1 MFEHIT
7 LDIILLLM
15 LYAVGATVSAVACVY
30 LLLRRGNAFT
40 RRISTPKR
48 LRRWTAAFF
57 GIVALGHLWYLPG
70 TMMADGD
77 AATLWM
83 LIGALLDCL
92 LTVPLAIV
100 VLLCML
106 QDRKRPLWIA
116 WLITAPLII
125 LSAVSVGMRSYAL
138 VQWMQGYF
146 LLMAVG
152 FTAYMVRQV
161 RQYGRWLRDNYADLE
176 HKEVWQSL
184 LVLAVIMLLFCYYVV
199 GYGSITYEFI
209 IQLCGIALVAYLL
222 WRVETLQDLSF
233 QPMADGDIALAEA
246 QRAAAEAAEA
256 AAEADDDTLDGDGD
270 ALEGDGGRPQPAEGL
285 SEAVIQEIGKLLH
298 DRCEGNKLYLQTD
311 LTSVQLAQA
320 LGTNRTYLGMYFSS
334 QGTTYNA
341 YINTLRINYFI
352 ELFRQ
357 ASATAEGQSI
367 QAKQLANRSGY
378 RSYRTFSVAF
388 KQRTGQSV
396 KDWIAEHEKSAFY
409 AKQVDEEMDKL
420 WESGQFDQKK
430 LDELRGQHL
439 RTPYK

>member
-1 MFEHIT
+1 MPQISNLKTIMFGEIT
-7 LDIILLLM
+7 IEIMLLMM
-15 LYAVGATVSAVACVY
+15 LYAVGATMAAVACLY
-30 LLLRRGNAFT
+30 LVFRRGNAFSP
-40 RRISTPKR
+40 RVKTPKR

-152 FTAYMVRQV
+152 FTAYMVRAV

-209 IQLCGIALVAYLL
+209 VQVCGIALVAYLL

-256 AAEADDDTLDGDGD
+256 DDEADDDTLD
-270 ALEGDGGRPQPAEGL
+270 GDGGRPQPAEGL

-357 ASATAEGQSI
+357 ASAAAEGQSI

-396 KDWIAEHEKSAFY
+396 KDWIAEQESALQ
-409 AKQVDEEMDKL
+409 ANKD
-420 WESGQFDQKK
+420 
-430 LDELRGQHL
+430 
-439 RTPYK
+439 

>member
-1 MFEHIT
+1 MLEVQSIILICKITNKSAYIQIILRIFEIFPPENLQISIKQRIFAPEMFEHIT
-7 LDIILLLM
+7 LDIILLMM
-15 LYAVGATVSAVACVY
+15 LYAVGATVSAMACVY

-57 GIVALGHLWYLPG
+57 GILTAGHLWYLPG

-152 FTAYMVRQV
+152 FTAYMVRAV

-209 IQLCGIALVAYLL
+209 IQVCGIALVAYLL

-246 QRAAAEAAEA
+246 QRAAAEAD
-256 AAEADDDTLDGDGD
+256 EADALD
-270 ALEGDGGRPQPAEGL
+270 GDGGRPQPAEGL
-285 SEAVIQEIGKLLH
+285 SEAAIQEIGKLLH

-320 LGTNRTYLGMYFSS
+320 LGTNRTYLGMYFSR
-334 QGTTYNA
+334 QNTTYNA
-341 YINTLRINYFI
+341 YINDLRIDCFVRLVREANAAQRPFTAQ
-352 ELFRQ
+352 ELAAQ
-357 ASATAEGQSI
+357 
-367 QAKQLANRSGY
+367 SGY

-388 KQRTGQSV
+388 RQRTGQSV
-396 KDWIAEHEKSAFY
+396 TEWMNEEGSA
-409 AKQVDEEMDKL
+409 
-420 WESGQFDQKK
+420 
-430 LDELRGQHL
+430 
-439 RTPYK
+439 

>member
-48 LRRWTAAFF
+48 LRQWTAAFF
-57 GIVALGHLWYLPG
+57 GILTAGHLWYLPG
-70 TMMADGD
+70 VMMADGD
-77 AATLWM
+77 AAALWM
-83 LIGALLDCL
+83 LIGALLDCM

-152 FTAYMVRQV
+152 FTAYMVRAV

-199 GYGSITYEFI
+199 GYGSITYEFVV
-209 IQLCGIALVAYLL
+209 QVCGIALVAYLL

-256 AAEADDDTLDGDGD
+256 DDDTLD
-270 ALEGDGGRPQPAEGL
+270 GDGGRPQPAEGL

-357 ASATAEGQSI
+357 ASAAAEGQSI
-367 QAKQLANRSGY
+367 QAKLLANRSGY

-396 KDWIAEHEKSAFY
+396 KDWIAEQDSYQRSQEDKQAGRIEKFSSS
-409 AKQVDEEMDKL
+409 EEMFKSL
-420 WESGQFDQKK
+420 GI
-430 LDELRGQHL
+430 
-439 RTPYK
+439 

>member
-15 LYAVGATVSAVACVY
+15 LYAVGATVSAMACVY
-30 LLLRRGNAFT
+30 LLLRRCNAFT

-83 LIGALLDCL
+83 LIGALLDCM
-92 LTVPLAIV
+92 LTMPLALV
-100 VLLCML
+100 VMLCML

-152 FTAYMVRQV
+152 FTAYMVRAV

-209 IQLCGIALVAYLL
+209 VQVCGIALVAYLL

-256 AAEADDDTLDGDGD
+256 DDDTLD
-270 ALEGDGGRPQPAEGL
+270 GDGGRPQPAEGL

-357 ASATAEGQSI
+357 ASAAAEGQSI

-396 KDWIAEHEKSAFY
+396 KDWIAEQEKSAFY